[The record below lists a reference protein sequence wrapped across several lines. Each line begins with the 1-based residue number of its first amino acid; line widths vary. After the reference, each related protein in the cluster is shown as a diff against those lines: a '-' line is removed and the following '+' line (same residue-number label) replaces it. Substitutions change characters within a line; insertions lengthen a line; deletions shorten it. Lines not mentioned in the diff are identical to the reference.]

1 MDYAPTTRVMR
12 VQGTSH
18 AALKKWGGDSKSSNE
33 LWESIDTAPLSRVS
47 VTVEIDMSPDE
58 GVSWGHVYMDWKDES
73 GDITRRLLSVNLSE
87 LTEGEWG
94 TVWSDWVED
103 AFHIRPAD
111 VKRILAHASKN
122 GW

>member
-12 VQGTSH
+12 VQGTSYE
-18 AALKKWGGDSKSSNE
+18 ALKRWGGGSKSFNE
-33 LWESIDTAPLSRVS
+33 LWESIDTAPLFRVS
-47 VTVEIDMSPDE
+47 VTVEIDMSPEE
-58 GVSWGHVYMDWKDES
+58 GVSWGHVYMDGKNEF

-87 LTEGEWG
+87 LDEGEWANVYADG
-94 TVWSDWVED
+94 EPNV
-103 AFHIRPAD
+103 FYIRPAD